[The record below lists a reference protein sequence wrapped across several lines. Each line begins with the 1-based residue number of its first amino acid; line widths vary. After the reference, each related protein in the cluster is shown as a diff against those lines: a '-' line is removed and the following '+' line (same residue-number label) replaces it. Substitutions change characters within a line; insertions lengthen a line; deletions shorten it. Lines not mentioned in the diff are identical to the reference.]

1 MHQTGLYESELPV
14 AQQTVLLANQQ
25 RDPKKKAEAYKIEDF
40 SFFKPKDSSKL
51 PSSKYGSAALAMV
64 KDGSFPPWALF
75 CFKELSSIA
84 DPGYVPGISGF
95 VSEDAILL
103 HPVKAEAGYKGLLI
117 AKESASN
124 QVRRFNDGRGSSLML
139 SVPFIHTK
147 IIAEEDITLYP

>member
-1 MHQTGLYESELPV
+1 MHQTTLYEHELPT

-25 RDPKKKAEAYKIEDF
+25 RDPKRKAEAYKIEDF

-64 KDGSFPPWALF
+64 KDGSFPSWALF

-103 HPVKAEAGYKGLLI
+103 HPVKAETGYKGLLI

-124 QVRRFNDGRGSSLML
+124 QVRQFSDGRGGSLIL
-139 SVPFIHTK
+139 NVPFVHTK